1 MRGGEKVLEALLRLF
16 PQADIFSLVYD
27 TKKVSDLIRSKQVY
41 TSFINRLPFASKWYQ
56 QYLPLMPQALQG
68 FDLRGYDLVISSESG
83 PAKGVVAQPGAYHLC
98 YCHTPMRYIWD
109 MYPDYYRESG
119 IITRLGMRLFVPG
132 LRAWDASTANLVDRF
147 AANSAYVAD
156 RIRRYYGR
164 ESAVVNPPVAV
175 EKYLEGER
183 RPEDFYL
190 FFGQLNGYKR
200 ADIAIEACVKTGRKI
215 VVAGDG
221 KPDKRWKGNRL
232 VTFTGKLRDEEIAG
246 YYAQAKALL
255 FPGIEDFG
263 IVPVEAMAAGCPV
276 IAYKKGGAGETV
288 LDGVTGLFFEE
299 QNAASL
305 IKALDR
311 FEAAPG
317 AFADRAAF
325 RAHVAKFSEQVFAE
339 KIKALL
345 NERKRV

>member
-1 MRGGEKVLEALLRLF
+1 
-16 PQADIFSLVYD
+16 
-27 TKKVSDLIRSKQVY
+27 
-41 TSFINRLPFASKWYQ
+41 
-56 QYLPLMPQALQG
+56 
-68 FDLRGYDLVISSESG
+68 
-83 PAKGVVAQPGAYHLC
+83 
-98 YCHTPMRYIWD
+98 
-109 MYPDYYRESG
+109 
-119 IITRLGMRLFVPG
+119 VPG

-175 EKYLEGER
+175 EKYLDNVR
-183 RPEDFYL
+183 MPEDFYL

-221 KPDKRWKGNRL
+221 KPDKRWARNRL

-246 YYAQAKALL
+246 YYARAKALL

-317 AFADRAAF
+317 LFADRAAF

-345 NERKRV
+345 SERKRV